1 MKKIFSIFALAII
14 TAAGFT
20 ACNDDDNEWVDPNGD
35 PLKVVSNDTQFGA
48 AAATGSI
55 VVEATDPV
63 TVTSNDNG
71 WVTTTVNGN
80 TIEVAVEE
88 NRELDGRVATLTI
101 KAGSKKTDVSI
112 VQSGA
117 IFKIDLDRIY
127 RNVNT
132 SYTVTTPVVANLPVT
147 FATSSD
153 WITANYDEEAGALT
167 VKLTANTTKH
177 MRSGY
182 IEYSCGNNSG
192 RIPVKQCVFSTDLV
206 GDYRLNFT
214 DPSDNGG
221 YYIPAKVS
229 GTQTNCKL
237 EIPAY
242 DISIPMTYSS
252 TDFTFTLNAGQEI
265 GTFNYKNVEHILGTL
280 ICQLTPG
287 STSYSYTWDTTIGL
301 TGAIENG
308 YLSSGDLVTLA
319 QFKDNGSWS
328 GKVPNALYIELFT
341 KTPINKTN
349 RALVYLFHMQ
359 DPYLLRVDVAAATAN
374 DAASASPKSLK
385 SGDFSGA
392 RLIKSL
398 EPKPCTNNMIAY

>member
-1 MKKIFSIFALAII
+1 MKKIFSILALAIF
-14 TAAGFT
+14 TAVAFT
-20 ACNDDDNEWVDPNGD
+20 ACSDDDNEWVDPNGD
-35 PLKVVSNDTQFGA
+35 PLKVISNETCFQA
-48 AAATGSI
+48 AAATGTI
-55 VVEATDPV
+55 VVDATEPV

-80 TIEVAVEE
+80 TIEVAVTE
-88 NRELDGRVATLTI
+88 NLELDGRVATLTI
-101 KAGSKKTDVSI
+101 KSGTKKTDVSI

-117 IFKIDLDRIY
+117 IFKIEIDRIY
-127 RNVNT
+127 QNNT
-132 SYTVTTPVVANLPVT
+132 ARTLTYPVVANLPVT
-147 FATSSD
+147 FTASSD
-153 WITANYDEEAGALT
+153 WIIPTYDEETGELS

-206 GDYRLNFT
+206 GDYELNFI
-214 DPSDNGG
+214 DPDDNGG

-242 DISIPMTYSS
+242 DITIPMTYNAS
-252 TDFTFTLNAGQEI
+252 DFTFTLNAGQEV
-265 GTFNYKNVEHILGTL
+265 GTFNYKNTDYILGTL

-287 STSYSYTWDTTIGL
+287 STSYSYTWGTTVGM
-301 TGAIENG
+301 TSAIENG
-308 YLSSGDLVTLA
+308 YLSSGALVTLA

-328 GKVPNALYIELFT
+328 GKVANALYIELFT
-341 KTPINKTN
+341 KTPINGTN
-349 RALVYLFHMQ
+349 RAKIYLLHMQ
-359 DPYLLRVDVAAATAN
+359 SPYLLRVDVAAPTAN
-374 DAASASPKSLK
+374 DAASASPMSLN
-385 SGDFSGA
+385 SSDFSGSK
-392 RLIKSL
+392 LIKSL

>member
-20 ACNDDDNEWVDPNGD
+20 ACNDDDNEWVDPNGE
-35 PLKVVSNDTQFGA
+35 PLKVISNETSFSA
-48 AAATGSI
+48 PASTGSI
-55 VVEATDPV
+55 VVDTQDPV

-80 TIEVAVEE
+80 TIEVAVTE
-88 NRELDGRVATLTI
+88 NLELDGRVATLTI

-117 IFKIDLDRIY
+117 IFKIEIDHIY
-127 RNVNT
+127 QNNT
-132 SYTVTTPVVANLPVT
+132 ARTLTYPVVANLPVT
-147 FATSSD
+147 FTASSD
-153 WITANYDEEAGALT
+153 WITPSFDETTGVLS

-177 MRSGY
+177 MRQGY
-182 IEYSCGNNSG
+182 IEYTCGNSTG

-206 GDYRLNFT
+206 GDYQLNFT
-214 DPSDNGG
+214 DPADNLG

-229 GTQTNCKL
+229 GTQSNCKL

-252 TDFTFTLNAGQEI
+252 TDFTFTLTAGQEI

-287 STSYSYTWDTTIGL
+287 STSYSYTWDTKIGL

-341 KTPINKTN
+341 KTPINQTN
-349 RALVYLFHMQ
+349 RAKVYLFHMQ
-359 DPYLLRVDVAAATAN
+359 NPYLLRVDVAAPTAN
-374 DAASASPKSLK
+374 DAASASPMSLK
-385 SGDFSGA
+385 SSDFSGA